1 MQLKLKLES
10 VTMMLQSMDEKYIYI
25 TLKWRS
31 CVTPPLFFL
40 VGQVE
45 MNYDSKHLHRKI

>member
-10 VTMMLQSMDEKYIYI
+10 VTMMLQSMDEKIYI

-31 CVTPPLFFL
+31 CVTPPFFFGWVSGDEL
-40 VGQVE
+40 
-45 MNYDSKHLHRKI
+45 

>member
-10 VTMMLQSMDEKYIYI
+10 VTMMLQSMDEKIYI

-31 CVTPPLFFL
+31 CVTPPFFL
-40 VGQVE
+40 VG
-45 MNYDSKHLHRKI
+45 